1 MVHLSPIQHFLG
13 NQVSSALA
21 QKFGTK
27 VSVGRVDVGF
37 FNRIIIDDVM
47 MYDQKGDSM
56 LYASRISSSTFIS
69 KQPPASTTSNS
80 SWTLW
85 LQKTP
90 PSTPHSTCISVALSS
105 VMVPS
110 TMTRDTWL
118 KSRASSHPLTSV
130 SESYPRTSS
139 YLI

>member
-56 LYASRISSSTFIS
+56 LYESPATTNDSWGYKPHDQNWKSAERIRRDREHLASIGANYLLNVGPDGLGRIPS
-69 KQPPASTTSNS
+69 PA
-80 SWTLW
+80 
-85 LQKTP
+85 
-90 PSTPHSTCISVALSS
+90 VAALLSA
-105 VMVPS
+105 
-110 TMTRDTWL
+110 
-118 KSRASSHPLTSV
+118 KGNG
-130 SESYPRTSS
+130 
-139 YLI
+139 